1 MLDCAIALI
10 VSVSVSIDYLLL
22 LVVFIL
28 PQRIVRVLESGEF
41 LDLLVLFP
49 EVFYNCKIG
58 RFITFKGGKKT
69 FEAVVAL
76 GRVCHV
82 ANTRPKNIYRY
93 LNCKAKVESSLISA
107 STGRQ

>member
-10 VSVSVSIDYLLL
+10 VSVPVSIDYLLL
-22 LVVFIL
+22 VVVLIL

-82 ANTRPKNIYRY
+82 ANARLKNIYRY
-93 LNCKAKVESSLISA
+93 LNSEAKAESSPVLD